1 MEKCCRRLLQILGCL
16 LNEGAQICVVTLG
29 YAKGRTTNSLSLGR
43 LMGTRMKRYLTSSGA
58 YNFSKS
64 FLLLIFIFHIIILI
78 EECHYMQHRVSASLG
93 PNSQREKPEYAP
105 LCVVLWVPPL
115 PLWSSVSVPKIPSF
129 LPQGQVHFHWKR
141 LSEPVR
147 IQTGELLSLGSSTG
161 RFFCTVLCRWM

>member
-1 MEKCCRRLLQILGCL
+1 MKEPRSVWSLR
-16 LNEGAQICVVTLG
+16 LG
-29 YAKGRTTNSLSLGR
+29 YSKGRTTNSLSLGR

-58 YNFSKS
+58 YNFSRS

-93 PNSQREKPEYAP
+93 PNSQWEKPEYAP
-105 LCVVLWVPPL
+105 LCAVLWVLPL
-115 PLWSSVSVPKIPSF
+115 PLWPSVSVPKNPF

-161 RFFCTVLCRWM
+161 RFFCAVLCRWM